1 MISQPGANMT
11 ENGLS
16 ALETITYPRENG
28 ITQADLAIELNMDA
42 RLVFSITKRLVDQDL
57 M

>member
-1 MISQPGANMT
+1 MT

-16 ALETITYPRENG
+16 VLEAITYPRENG
-28 ITQADLAIELNMDA
+28 ITQADLALELDMDA
-42 RLVFSITKRLVDQDL
+42 RLIFSITKRLVDQGL